1 LAAHA
6 FGPADIGQRV
16 TLRTLTESGP
26 ADVLGTLLGIS
37 PTEIVVRRRDGGT
50 TTIATASIT
59 HARLVPPGPA
69 QTIDPQGLERLMVD
83 GWRPLEVEPLGDWLL
98 RASGGFTRRGNSALP
113 LGDPG
118 RPLAAA
124 IDAVE
129 AWYAARGLPARVQLT
144 IDGER
149 PLADAMTTRGWR
161 PEIGV
166 HVMTAEL
173 APVLRTWRGADDGV
187 RVDPAPDETWLEL
200 YRSESGPLPDT
211 GPRELLVNHP
221 TAGFASVRGDDGGCR
236 AIARATVD
244 GRWAGLFAVEVTAA
258 QRRSGLGKSV
268 SVGALWWAAQ
278 RGARRAYLQVAHGNT
293 AAVALYETLGF
304 SVHHDYVHYVH
315 DGAPGSRSSV
325 GT

>member
-1 LAAHA
+1 LAANP
-6 FGPADIGQRV
+6 FGSADIGQRV
-16 TLRTLTESGP
+16 TLRTLTAGGP
-26 ADVLGTLLGIS
+26 VDVLGTLLDIS
-37 PTEIVVRRRDGGT
+37 PTEIVVRRRDGRT
-50 TTIATASIT
+50 TTIAASSIT

-129 AWYAARGLPARVQLT
+129 TWYAVRGLPPRVQLT
-144 IDGER
+144 IDGTER
-149 PLADAMTTRGWR
+149 PLADAMTDRGWR

-187 RVDPAPDETWLEL
+187 RVDLTPDESWLAL
-200 YRSESGPLPDT
+200 YRSESGPLPDI

-221 TAGFASVRGDDGGCR
+221 AVGFASVRDDGGCR
-236 AIARATVD
+236 AIARASVD

-268 SVGALWWAAQ
+268 SVGALRWAAQ
-278 RGARRAYLQVAHGNT
+278 RGARRAYLQVAHGNDP
-293 AAVALYETLGF
+293 ALALYDTLGF
-304 SVHHDYVHYVH
+304 TEHHDYVHYVL
-315 DGAPGSRSSV
+315 DKDATSSQ
-325 GT
+325 